1 MKNIKILIM
10 IDIDAQDRSGHVF
23 GSYTSPNVSRTVL
36 CNHIDHDQNFDN
48 LIFYFSSHDWGG
60 EGTIREPDVTNT
72 SIVGGIGLVYNPETR
87 LGRSYA
93 SISVLIKILKF

>member
-1 MKNIKILIM
+1 MYRTVL
-10 IDIDAQDRSGHVF
+10 D
-23 GSYTSPNVSRTVL
+23 TLPNVSRTVL

-48 LIFYFSSHDWGG
+48 LIFFIIILHVRYFSSHDWGG